1 MEGMMTLLIMRRFLL
16 LQGCSVELQGTL
28 TRGMM
33 VLEKRNRNDV
43 EMLQSSTSVEV
54 IKEVHVE
61 MFKELVL
68 DLLGTKF
75 D

>member
-1 MEGMMTLLIMRRFLL
+1 
-16 LQGCSVELQGTL
+16 
-28 TRGMM
+28 MM

-43 EMLQSSTSVEV
+43 QMLQSNTKVDV
-54 IKEVHVE
+54 IKEVNVD

>member
-1 MEGMMTLLIMRRFLL
+1 MTLFMNYEKIFT

-43 EMLQSSTSVEV
+43 QMLQSNSKVDV
-54 IKEVHVE
+54 IKEVNVD

>member
-1 MEGMMTLLIMRRFLL
+1 MDERIAAVDIENILLS
-16 LQGCSVELQGTL
+16 QGCSVELHDSL

-43 EMLQSSTSVEV
+43 QMLQSNTKVDV
-54 IKEVHVE
+54 IKEVNVD

>member
-1 MEGMMTLLIMRRFLL
+1 
-16 LQGCSVELQGTL
+16 
-28 TRGMM
+28 M

-43 EMLQSSTSVEV
+43 QMLQSNTKVDV
-54 IKEVHVE
+54 IKEVNVD